1 MPPKDRTLPEMYILQ
16 SDGTRI
22 YIGQIQSSDLV
33 PDLCDDYDITG
44 NLVNTQEKTAIFTVT
59 WNPTVDTVY
68 LLIHGRIPYN
78 NWRKMHGFPL
88 RRKNKRK

>member
-16 SDGTRI
+16 PDGTKI
-22 YIGQIQSSDLV
+22 KIGKIQAAEIV
-33 PDLCDDYDITG
+33 PELDDEYDITG
-44 NLVNTQEKTAIFTVT
+44 DRLIMPQNTATFTVT
-59 WNPTVDTVY
+59 WNPTVDTMH
-68 LLIHGRIPYN
+68 LLIKGRLPYN